1 MNKGIR
7 DMQGYANR
15 VFDLDTLYDSD
26 SGGILNIPVPGTKGE
41 IFGDEGL
48 DLTMFGE
55 DLSLIH
61 I

>member
-41 IFGDEGL
+41 IFGDE
-48 DLTMFGE
+48 
-55 DLSLIH
+55 
-61 I
+61 